1 MCAFGAGRW
10 AQGKCPKEELSNA
23 DLRKQDLNGEKE
35 EEGEHCRGRASK
47 GPEAGC
53 CTENG
58 SRTKSRSDCWSQKT
72 EENTV
77 RLEERSRQGLCR
89 RD

>member
-1 MCAFGAGRW
+1 M
-10 AQGKCPKEELSNA
+10 
-23 DLRKQDLNGEKE
+23 KQDLNREKE
-35 EEGEHCRGRASK
+35 EEGEHCRGGACK

-58 SRTKSRSDCWSQKT
+58 SRTKSGYDLWSQKT
-72 EENTV
+72 EQNTV
-77 RLEERSRQGLCR
+77 RLEARGRQGLCR